1 MTVNTEPDRV
11 MVKKVT
17 LLALQEKLDLKTK
30 EMGELEKDDKVRRYL
45 ELKNGLVFLTQAVK
59 DAEVQVA
66 RASVGA
72 DKVGQTWPD
81 KLPRPGRSETSRKAI
96 WGDILEKVHLSGKLA
111 LNVYH
116 RPYSS
121 MLSEFRGRVVAKS
134 KVDRWMKK
142 EFGLSHTSTT
152 AYIKFGVQRG
162 TVVSKKDGNGIEL
175 NFPKRYEAGVLTLD
189 ESQTN
194 VTPEEMR
201 KAGLMK

>member
-1 MTVNTEPDRV
+1 

-30 EMGELEKDDKVRRYL
+30 EMGELERDEKVRRYL
-45 ELKNGLVFLTQAVK
+45 ELKNGLVFLAQAVK

-66 RASVGA
+66 RAAVGA
-72 DKVGQTWPD
+72 DKAGQTWSD
-81 KLPRPGRSETSRKAI
+81 KLPRPRRSETSRKAI
-96 WGDILEKVHLSGKLA
+96 WGDVLEKVHLSARLA
-111 LNVYH
+111 INVYH

-121 MLSEFRGRVVAKS
+121 MLNEFRGRVVARS
-134 KVDRWMKK
+134 KVEKWMKK
-142 EFGLSHTSTT
+142 EFGLSDTSTT

-162 TVVSKKDGNGIEL
+162 TVNSKKDGHWIEL

-189 ESQTN
+189 ESQTT